1 MSKYGYHILNIEKG
15 IPGKASKI
23 VEEAFEFLDAEN
35 QQCKLMCLIELSDL
49 LGALRLFFQN
59 KKHSFSSLQPL
70 SYPICF
76 SENIIYTA
84 KLLHEEISDIDLLVV
99 SQKLIDY
106 ISGYVKHNFNNSI
119 TYNDLITMSNI
130 TMRSFE
136 NGYRS

>member
-84 KLLHEEISDIDLLVV
+84 KLLHEDISDIDLLVV